1 MGLGSRVV
9 AIHGRV
15 SQPSSALTTDSI
27 LTTTG
32 QISLLFPMWNSR
44 VETELPI
51 PITITI
57 TIPHTYYTFHMAVYV
72 YKCILSKT
80 SICVNV

>member
-9 AIHGRV
+9 A
-15 SQPSSALTTDSI
+15 LTTDSKPTTT
-27 LTTTG
+27 TTTG

-44 VETELPI
+44 LETELPI
-51 PITITI
+51 PKAITITITI
-57 TIPHTYYTFHMAVYV
+57 TIPRTYYTFHMAVYV